1 MHTALG
7 GVVHRVVHQPG
18 PHRIGTDVDDASVT
32 ARNHVR
38 EYRSHAVDRRPQVV
52 VDGGPQRLFGVFEG
66 WPDHPATGVVDQNID
81 VAERTDR
88 RRDEVVGRA
97 GLVEFADEPAGDRRL
112 LVDVVQVFFA
122 AGRRENRCAIGD
134 EACSDTQ
141 ADTRCRAGDDRRAAA
156 ECVTHRMIATSATS
170 RRSVMSSSARLAA
183 MRKLPSVR
191 LNR

>member
-1 MHTALG
+1 M
-7 GVVHRVVHQPG
+7 RQ
-18 PHRIGTDVDDASVT
+18 
-32 ARNHVR
+32 
-38 EYRSHAVDRRPQVV
+38 YRSHAVDRRPQVV
-52 VDGGPQRLFGVFEG
+52 VDGGPQRLFGVFQG

-88 RRDEVVGRA
+88 RGDQVVGHA
-97 GLVEFADEPAGDRRL
+97 GLVEFADEPAGYRRL

-134 EACSDTQ
+134 KARSDAQ
-141 ADTRCRAGDDRRAAA
+141 ADTRRRASDDRRPAAQ
-156 ECVTHRMIATSATS
+156 CVAHRMIATSATS

-191 LNR
+191 RNR